1 MALAFAI
8 LSPPLTSFGTRQL
21 ASRVAPK
28 LLFCQVSGEKRNNLV
43 VAKAVADSSE
53 SSSGSIVKSVQTAWS
68 SPEDRLALAGL
79 GFAGLVYIW
88 AAKNL
93 ISAVDKLPL
102 LPGFFEYIGILYSS
116 WFVYRYLLFKPD
128 REELG
133 TIIKSSISRITGQ

>member
-53 SSSGSIVKSVQTAWS
+53 SSSGSIVKSVQTA
-68 SPEDRLALAGL
+68 
-79 GFAGLVYIW
+79 
-88 AAKNL
+88 
-93 ISAVDKLPL
+93 AVDKLPL

>member
-8 LSPPLTSFGTRQL
+8 LSPPLTPF
-21 ASRVAPK
+21 
-28 LLFCQVSGEKRNNLV
+28 GEKRNSLV
-43 VAKAVADSSE
+43 VAKAVGDSSE

-88 AAKNL
+88 AARNL

-102 LPGFFEYIGILYSS
+102 LPSFFEFIGILYSS

-128 REELG
+128 RYEPVNHFNFKAVDYLN
-133 TIIKSSISRITGQ
+133 SLA